1 MSDQAVIRE
10 LTDIQGIQLYPSLYI
25 GPTEYCTH
33 LVNELIVNCRDEI
46 IAGHCD
52 RMDIFTYTDNSGQWF
67 VARDYG
73 GKGIPTTSPEIEG
86 DALVKICSKLH
97 SGGKFRDDKHNGYYK
112 DGSGGMYGIGL
123 TAVNALSKY
132 LIITTRANDENDN
145 HWQYFFEDG
154 QYKNRQLVK
163 LKQDGFNPIY
173 ATEVRFIPSSKYFQN
188 LTWDE
193 SLIKELLSVTR
204 YGLPDNIQI
213 NFQGQPVPNTYLNDY
228 FGQYNEIIEGYYID
242 KTTGENCNIHIALY
256 DDFDSG
262 KEFKGMVN
270 LLIANNGTHQNL
282 CFNLLKNN
290 LFAIA
295 EKKKKHVQI
304 NDLLVPIKILCSL
317 KIKKPQFDGQVKDK
331 LDVRQDDIKY
341 IIEPVINLLLKNNSL
356 FFQKVIDKAEEYR
369 INLESS
375 KASKKSKLGKTIQ
388 VRGLRD
394 CSSKNRNERSLY
406 LVEGNSAAGSAI
418 KARDARIHGILPLRG
433 KLLNVIQATKS
444 KILNN
449 DVINSIANT
458 LGYKLYGEVNPE
470 KCRYSSIFI
479 TTDADNDGFHI
490 ACLLTFVFYTLF
502 PELIKAG
509 MLYVILCPLY
519 GVTVNKQFIPIFD
532 DITRQQYNNQGI
544 VTRRFKGLGEMC
556 ANELKVSMFDI
567 NYRRCLQLK
576 YSDFDLIKLWN
587 EQMGKLTYEEN

>member
-1 MSDQAVIRE
+1 MIKTLDGISHIQQRAE
-10 LTDIQGIQLYPSLYI
+10 LYVGN
-25 GPTEYCTH
+25 TEYSTS
-33 LVNELIVNCRDEI
+33 LFKEAFDNAKDEI
-46 IAGHCD
+46 LAGRCNRVD
-52 RMDIFTYTDNSGQWF
+52 VFLVKDNNGNLWNII
-67 VARDYG
+67 RDWAN
-73 GKGIPTTSPEIEG
+73 GIPLTSPELPGKDVPIE
-86 DALVKICSKLH
+86 ICTSINT
-97 SGGKFRDDKHNGYYK
+97 SGKFDKNNNSSEYIIAAGQNGQ
-112 DGSGGMYGIGL
+112 GL
-123 TAVNALSKY
+123 KAVNALSSY
-132 LIITTRANDENDN
+132 LYLTTKAHDADDN
-145 HWQYFFEDG
+145 YWEYFF
-154 QYKNRQLVK
+154 
-163 LKQDGFNPIY
+163 QDGKFISKKLIKLQNNTFDTLFGTEIKFLPNP
-173 ATEVRFIPSSKYFQN
+173 KYFQN
-188 LTWDE
+188 PVPDE
-193 SLIKELLSVTR
+193 NVIMNDLLVSK
-204 YGLPDNIQI
+204 YALGDNISI
-213 NFQGQPVPNTYLNDY
+213 NYNGSPVQNTYYAEFIKPNPEQVITGEVTSKTTQESCKIDICLCENLSDGKLFQG
-228 FGQYNEIIEGYYID
+228 I
-242 KTTGENCNIHIALY
+242 
-256 DDFDSG
+256 
-262 KEFKGMVN
+262 VN
-270 LLIANNGTHQNL
+270 LLSCNEGTHNNM
-282 CFNLLKNN
+282 CFNLLKNK

-304 NDLLVPIKILCSL
+304 NDLLVPLRVLCNLKLRDSRFESQT
-317 KIKKPQFDGQVKDK
+317 KIKLAVRN
-331 LDVRQDDIKY
+331 DVLQSL
-341 IIEPVINLLLKNNSL
+341 IEPVIDQLIKNNSS
-356 FFQKVIDKAEEYR
+356 FFEKVIDKAEEYR

>member
-46 IAGHCD
+46 IAGHCN

-97 SGGKFRDDKHNGYYK
+97 SGGKFRDDKHNEYYK

-163 LKQDGFNPIY
+163 LKQDGFNPIF

-204 YGLPDNIQI
+204 YGLSDNIQI

-228 FGQYNEIIEGYYID
+228 FRQYNEIIEGYYID
-242 KTTGENCNIHIALY
+242 KTTSENCNIHIALY

-282 CFNLLKNN
+282 CFNLLKNK

-317 KIKKPQFDGQVKDK
+317 KIKKPQFDGQIKDK
-331 LDVRQDDIKY
+331 LDVRQDEIKY
-341 IIEPVINLLLKNNSL
+341 IIEPVIDQLIKNNNS
-356 FFQKVIDKAEEYR
+356 FFEKVIEKAEEYR

-375 KASKKSKLGKTIQ
+375 KASKKTKAKGGK
-388 VRGLRD
+388 VKVHGLKD
-394 CSSKNRNERSLY
+394 CSCKDPNLTTLY
-406 LVEGNSAAGSAI
+406 LVEGFSAEGKLLECRSPVHDAI
-418 KARDARIHGILPLRG
+418 LALRG
-433 KLLNVIQATKS
+433 KLLNVIHDKVSKS
-444 KILNN
+444 KIIDN
-449 DVINSIANT
+449 DVIKNIAAA
-458 LGYKLYGEVNPE
+458 LGYKLFQEVDPTL
-470 KCRYSSIFI
+470 CRYSKIMIMS
-479 TTDADNDGFHI
+479 DADPDG
-490 ACLLTFVFYTLF
+490 
-502 PELIKAG
+502 E
-509 MLYVILCPLY
+509 
-519 GVTVNKQFIPIFD
+519 
-532 DITRQQYNNQGI
+532 
-544 VTRRFKGLGEMC
+544 
-556 ANELKVSMFDI
+556 
-567 NYRRCLQLK
+567 
-576 YSDFDLIKLWN
+576 
-587 EQMGKLTYEEN
+587 